1 MNDKIC
7 NKSLIELILI
17 GDIKMGEK
25 TKNVIMDI
33 LKSDDMRVY
42 FEEILKEQTSEI
54 IAAFTAKEED
64 GFAEEIHELKKKLE
78 KEQEQNRILLLKNQ
92 ELETAK
98 KHFEESYEDK
108 KRACEKLQ
116 QGKIGVEEQVAA
128 LQKQNDQYV
137 LKIKEQKEQ
146 ADRELQ
152 IVKSEK
158 DSAINK
164 LKEYEDKYSCIS
176 VAYSNYKSLPESVKQ
191 RMSNIFV
198 RDSVYSFIVAVSDW
212 NSIEGIWSFT
222 KRRIIEDE
230 TEGLKELVDLFVNS
244 FILYSQ
250 IDGSGKYELISPK
263 VGERFDSDK
272 HSIKG
277 IKTDGQIQDVLLKG
291 IFDNIIKKAVFKA
304 VVQIQ

>member
-1 MNDKIC
+1 
-7 NKSLIELILI
+7 
-17 GDIKMGEK
+17 MGEK
-25 TKNVIMDI
+25 AKNAIMGI
-33 LKSDDMRVY
+33 MKSDDMRAY
-42 FEEILKEQTSEI
+42 FEEMLKGQTSEI

-64 GFAEEIHELKKKLE
+64 GFVEEIHKLKEKLE
-78 KEQEQNRILLLKNQ
+78 KEQEQGRILLLKNR
-92 ELETAK
+92 ELKTARDR
-98 KHFEESYEDK
+98 FEESYEDK

-116 QGKIGVEEQVAA
+116 QEKIVVEERATI
-128 LQKQNDQYV
+128 LQKQSEQFDS
-137 LKIKEQKEQ
+137 KIKEQKEQ

-152 IVKSEK
+152 IVMSEK

-164 LKEYEDKYSCIS
+164 LKDYEDKYSCIS

-191 RMSNIFV
+191 RMSNIFI
-198 RDSVYSFIVAVSDW
+198 RDSIYSFIVAVSDW

-230 TEGLKELVDLFVNS
+230 TEGLRELVDLFVNS
-244 FILYSQ
+244 FILYSK

-263 VGERFDSDK
+263 LGERFDSDK

-277 IKTDGQIQDVLLKG
+277 IKTDGQIQDVLLEG
-291 IFDNIIKKAVFKA
+291 IFDNTTQKAVFKA

>member
-1 MNDKIC
+1 
-7 NKSLIELILI
+7 
-17 GDIKMGEK
+17 MGEK
-25 TKNVIMDI
+25 AKNAIMEI
-33 LKSDDMRVY
+33 MKSDDMRAY
-42 FEEILKEQTSEI
+42 FEEILKGQTSEI
-54 IAAFTAKEED
+54 IAAFTAKEEV
-64 GFAEEIHELKKKLE
+64 EEIHKLKEKLE
-78 KEQEQNRILLLKNQ
+78 KEQEQNRILLLENR
-92 ELETAK
+92 ELETARDR
-98 KHFEESYEDK
+98 FEESYEDK

-116 QGKIGVEEQVAA
+116 QEKIAVEERATI
-128 LQKQNDQYV
+128 LQKQSEQFDS
-137 LKIKEQKEQ
+137 KIKEQKEQ

-164 LKEYEDKYSCIS
+164 LKDYEDKYSCIS

-198 RDSVYSFIVAVSDW
+198 RDSIYSFIVAVSDW

-230 TEGLKELVDLFVNS
+230 TEGLRELVDLFVNS
-244 FILYSQ
+244 FILYSK

-263 VGERFDSDK
+263 EGERFDSDK

-277 IKTDGQIQDVLLKG
+277 IKTDGQIQDVLLEG
-291 IFDNIIKKAVFKA
+291 IFDNTTQKAVFKA